1 MNTLSCSALL
11 AAAIMILAETT
22 SLAKTHPAAFDP
34 APYMHAQR
42 LVDIGER
49 RLNLYCTGSGSPTVV
64 FEAGGSGDM
73 LDWRVMQPLVAKH
86 TRVCSYDRAGS
97 GFSDIGPPPRD
108 ADAIASDL
116 HTLLARA
123 TIRRPFILVGHSD
136 GELYA
141 RVYADRYLGDVAG
154 LVFVEPALERQDERR
169 AEAATPHYAQS
180 VDQEKVIDRAC
191 ALAEAQ
197 HRLRPHTHVYDVCTA
212 EPYTDVPAALKAV
225 IRMQT
230 RRAGWW
236 KDYVSENIDDEATA
250 KEVHDEQRS
259 YGGLPLVVLTAD
271 DVFPSG
277 AFPPTEER
285 AIVAILRNSR
295 AGLTHLSSRGSRIE
309 IPMCHQD
316 ETTRCASS
324 VVTAIENVIA
334 EGKPRL

>member
-1 MNTLSCSALL
+1 MNTCSRAALL
-11 AAAIMILAETT
+11 AAATTILAQTT
-22 SLAKTHPAAFDP
+22 SLAATSPATFDP
-34 APYMHAQR
+34 APYLHAQR
-42 LVDIGER
+42 LVDIGGR
-49 RLNLYCTGSGSPTVV
+49 HLNLYCTGSGSPTVV
-64 FEAGGSGDM
+64 LEASGGGDM
-73 LDWRVMQPLVAKH
+73 LDWRFVQPLVAKH

-97 GFSDIGPPPRD
+97 GFSDIGPLPRD

-123 TIRRPFILVGHSD
+123 AIGGPFVLVGHSD

-141 RVYADRYLGDVAG
+141 RVYADRYLGDVGG

-169 AEAATPHYAQS
+169 GEAAAPHYAQS
-180 VDQEKVIDRAC
+180 VDREKVIDRAC

-197 HRLRPHTHVYDVCTA
+197 HRLRPHTHVYDACTA
-212 EPYTDVPAALKAV
+212 EPYTDVPATLKAV

-250 KEVHDEQRS
+250 REVRDQQRS
-259 YGGLPLVVLTAD
+259 YGSLPLVVLTAD
-271 DVFPSG
+271 DVFPPG
-277 AFPPTEER
+277 AFPQTEER
-285 AIVAILRNSR
+285 AMVAILRESR
-295 AGLTHLSSRGSRIE
+295 AGVTHLSSRGSRME

-324 VVTAIENVIA
+324 VAIAIENVIA
-334 EGKPRL
+334 EGKPRP